1 MAVGVLY
8 LTGRECDS
16 GSSIDFQ
23 VTEIKEWA
31 AAYMPAALSRNRKVW
46 YVMAGKKRTVYAVTL
61 VELREKE
68 KQIERDL
75 QDGIDSS
82 KGDMT
87 LNQLFQIYMET
98 KSDLRESTRYNYLAV
113 WKNAI
118 EDTSL
123 GNMKISQIK

>member
-1 MAVGVLY
+1 MQRSEDNRYLY
-8 LTGRECDS
+8 RYTDLS
-16 GSSIDFQ
+16 G
-23 VTEIKEWA
+23 
-31 AAYMPAALSRNRKVW
+31 N
-46 YVMAGKKRTVYAVTL
+46 KRTVYAVTL

-87 LNQLFQIYMET
+87 LNQLFQLYMET
-98 KSDLRESTRYNYLAV
+98 KSDLRESTHCNYIAV

-118 EDTSL
+118 
-123 GNMKISQIK
+123 